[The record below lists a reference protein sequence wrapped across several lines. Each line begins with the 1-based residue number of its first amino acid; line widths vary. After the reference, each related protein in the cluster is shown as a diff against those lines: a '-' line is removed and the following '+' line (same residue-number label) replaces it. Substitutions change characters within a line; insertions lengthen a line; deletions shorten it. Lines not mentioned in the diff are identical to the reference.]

1 MHCIERQCLL
11 LLGWMTPIVCVNHI
25 CFIDM
30 YIAAH
35 VGCYRLLDKLNNT
48 EINKQ
53 ISLQDPG
60 FNKQPE
66 MR

>member
-1 MHCIERQCLL
+1 
-11 LLGWMTPIVCVNHI
+11 MTPIVCVNDI

-48 EINKQ
+48 EINKHLSKILVSVSSQ
-53 ISLQDPG
+53 
-60 FNKQPE
+60 K
-66 MR
+66 